1 MARWAIYACEQMYGG
16 LHGMHSVSVI
26 ETDDEAEVMDCAREQ
41 SYEVMDSYSE
51 IYDSL
56 EEEIRYCLEEYEEYG
71 EDEVRDMVYSENVDY
86 AYHLLNENAILEGKR
101 VSDYTTRELESMC
114 YDFGYDEFVK
124 LTS

>member
-1 MARWAIYACEQMYGG
+1 MARWVVYACEQIYGG
-16 LHGMHSVSVI
+16 LHGMNSISVI
-26 ETDDEAEVMDCAREQ
+26 ESDDEAEVMDYACEQ

-56 EEEIRYCLEEYEEYG
+56 EEEIRYCLEEYDN
-71 EDEVRDMVYSENVDY
+71 EDEARNMVYSENIDY

-114 YDFGYDEFVK
+114 YDFGYNEFVK
-124 LTS
+124 LTT